1 MVTSGGTRA
10 GMATN
15 SRLGFPDQL
24 LGESLITKI
33 KTLGELEAVNEEN
46 IRQDPMENIRRLLQ
60 PGPRGGAICTFQIPG
75 NAYNILSGDRPPSV
89 NWYLPQI
96 SGDYTVILDKS
107 RRELSGDKERR
118 RLQYDSNNCQGIKVP
133 RPGGYAVTLP
143 ANQKIVIKPCDS
155 PNPCDE

>member
-46 IRQDPMENIRRLLQ
+46 IRQDPMENIRRLL
-60 PGPRGGAICTFQIPG
+60 GPSGPARGGAICTFQLPG
-75 NAYNILSGDRPPSV
+75 NQDYNILGGDTQVNLYLEAKNSG
-89 NWYLPQI
+89 
-96 SGDYTVILDKS
+96 YTVTLDKS
-107 RRELSGDKERR
+107 RRELSDDKKER
-118 RLQYDSNNCQGIKVP
+118 
-133 RPGGYAVTLP
+133 
-143 ANQKIVIKPCDS
+143 
-155 PNPCDE
+155 